1 MLRDNRFGRFILL
14 FEAALLQPFG
24 CSKNF
29 QAALRL
35 LTYYYRTSIFPRYL
49 PLCRKVKFHALSD
62 FFHTFFSIYRSYS
75 VLLLFFFIGFPC
87 FSLRQGIVIP
97 VFRYATF
104 RFDASSLLNTS
115 VSGFFP

>member
-35 LTYYYRTSIFPRYL
+35 LTYYYRTSIFPLHL
-49 PLCRKVKFHALSD
+49 PFADKGNFH
-62 FFHTFFSIYRSYS
+62 
-75 VLLLFFFIGFPC
+75 
-87 FSLRQGIVIP
+87 
-97 VFRYATF
+97 
-104 RFDASSLLNTS
+104 S
-115 VSGFFP
+115 VSGIFPV